1 MTWDG
6 VRPSLLSNRDEVTG
20 GALAARMRGMDPAV
34 LASLR
39 RSYERAGLDVTDV
52 AADPVTQFEQW
63 LGDAVAAELRE
74 PNAMVLATADAD
86 GRPRARTVLLKA
98 VDESG
103 LVFFSNYGS
112 TKGRQMAANPHAAV
126 CFPWLELERQV
137 LVEGEVERVS
147 DDETAAYFRLR
158 PHGSQ
163 LGAAASDQSTVVAS
177 RQVIEQRFAELARQY
192 PAGSQVP
199 VPAQWGG
206 YRIRP
211 TMIEFWQGRSNRLHD
226 RICYRRQP
234 TASGESA
241 WTIDR
246 LSP

>member
-1 MTWDG
+1 MGDG

-52 AADPVTQFEQW
+52 AADPVTQFQQW
-63 LGDAVAAELRE
+63 LGEAVGAELLE
-74 PNAMVLATADAD
+74 PNAMVLATADVN

-98 VDESG
+98 VDEQG
-103 LVFFSNYGS
+103 FVFFTNYGS
-112 TKGRQMAANPHAAV
+112 TKGRQLAANSHAAV

-147 DDETAAYFRLR
+147 KDETAAYFHER

-163 LGAAASDQSTVVAS
+163 LGAAASDQSQAVAS
-177 RQVIEQRFAELARQY
+177 RQVIEERFAELASRY
-192 PAGSQVP
+192 PPGSVVP

-226 RICYRRQP
+226 RVRYRRQP
-234 TASGESA
+234 TASGEPA

-246 LSP
+246 LAP